1 MVAVWGGWCRRYLGV
16 LGVPC
21 GAAGVLRGVH
31 GFLGFSIG
39 QSGCGLFSLETLV
52 FLGVR
57 GSIPLALVG
66 PGGPCVDADALVV
79 LLDAYRGAGVG
90 ACAAGPG
97 LSWLSLDFLLGGF
110 WKGSTDSNNPICYF
124 PT

>member
-1 MVAVWGGWCRRYLGV
+1 MVAVWGGWCRCYLGV

-21 GAAGVLRGVH
+21 GAAGALGGVH
-31 GFLGFSIG
+31 GISWFQHRTKWVWAVLPRDA
-39 QSGCGLFSLETLV
+39 CLF
-52 FLGVR
+52 GVR

-66 PGGPCVDADALVV
+66 LEGPCVDANVLVV

-97 LSWLSLDFLLGGF
+97 LSWSSLDFLLGGF
-110 WKGSTDSNNPICYF
+110 WKDSTDSNNPICYL

>member
-1 MVAVWGGWCRRYLGV
+1 MGGAGATSAFSGCLVVRLRHWGVCT
-16 LGVPC
+16 
-21 GAAGVLRGVH
+21 
-31 GFLGFSIG
+31 GFLGFGIG
-39 QSGCGLFSLETLV
+39 RSGCGLFSLETLV

-57 GSIPLALVG
+57 GSIPLALMG
-66 PGGPCVDADALVV
+66 PGGPCVNADALVV

-97 LSWLSLDFLLGGF
+97 LSWSSLDFLLGGF
-110 WKGSTDSNNPICYF
+110 WKDSTDPNNPICYL